1 LNFGNSS
8 SSRSRGVDSDP
19 TTYDVTNQEGD
30 FPTVSNVEV
39 QRPGVEFDNEV
50 LDSAVAPEQTEVFKS
65 PVTTKRKRIG
75 STRTGNVSPLNQIL
89 KQRKNNR
96 NTPPGKK

>member
-1 LNFGNSS
+1 
-8 SSRSRGVDSDP
+8 
-19 TTYDVTNQEGD
+19 
-30 FPTVSNVEV
+30 
-39 QRPGVEFDNEV
+39 V

-96 NTPPGKK
+96 NTPPGKKYWLNQGGCERSLLGGGCSGKLSCSSRAFDRFQSDLPTWPGAKLSQRPP